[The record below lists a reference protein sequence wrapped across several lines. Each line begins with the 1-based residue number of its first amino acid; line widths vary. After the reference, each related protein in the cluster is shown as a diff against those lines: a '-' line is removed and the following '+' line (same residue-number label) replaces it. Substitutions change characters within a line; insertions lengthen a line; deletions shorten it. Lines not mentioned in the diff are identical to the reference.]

1 MSTKHF
7 FPHSEGVVLL
17 ALESLVARNKHLALD
32 APNKVVFSRTHSPS
46 KVSVISGGG
55 SGHEPAWAGYVGNGL
70 LTAAVAGEVFASPS
84 AQQIMAAIEH
94 APSDAGTM
102 YVCTPRKGS
111 KGIQLFS
118 CLVLSFTIRET
129 LADILLT

>member
-17 ALESLVARNKHLALD
+17 ALESLVARNTHLALD
-32 APNKVVFSRTHSPS
+32 APNKVVYSKTHSPS

-94 APSDAGTM
+94 APSDN
-102 YVCTPRKGS
+102 
-111 KGIQLFS
+111 GI
-118 CLVLSFTIRET
+118 
-129 LADILLT
+129 ILCITNYTG